1 MPKEDA
7 YSIRTLRTRLAN
19 ERNHSSVPVAD
30 SLESELSAAKDRPL
44 LRRAHRRE
52 WQLLE
57 DAVPTDRGR
66 VGLADEGEDV
76 EVLGDGVLVACAGNT
91 PEMAWVPARPKQPI
105 GRGWPKFWGR
115 GSLEHAL
122 ALGAVSGSGAPAGRR
137 LSQLGL
143 GQR

>member
-1 MPKEDA
+1 M
-7 YSIRTLRTRLAN
+7 
-19 ERNHSSVPVAD
+19 PVAD

-76 EVLGDGVLVACAGNT
+76 EVLGDRVLVACD
-91 PEMAWVPARPKQPI
+91 VSRARPISIYIPSI
-105 GRGWPKFWGR
+105 YTYG
-115 GSLEHAL
+115 
-122 ALGAVSGSGAPAGRR
+122 
-137 LSQLGL
+137 
-143 GQR
+143 

>member
-7 YSIRTLRTRLAN
+7 YTYFTNRACCERT
-19 ERNHSSVPVAD
+19 HSSVPVAD

-76 EVLGDGVLVACAGNT
+76 EVLGDGVLVACAG
-91 PEMAWVPARPKQPI
+91 
-105 GRGWPKFWGR
+105 
-115 GSLEHAL
+115 
-122 ALGAVSGSGAPAGRR
+122 
-137 LSQLGL
+137 
-143 GQR
+143 

>member
-1 MPKEDA
+1 MPKRGCLYVLYEP
-7 YSIRTLRTRLAN
+7 RVLRTNAS
-19 ERNHSSVPVAD
+19 SSVPVAD

-76 EVLGDGVLVACAGNT
+76 EVLSDGVLVACAG
-91 PEMAWVPARPKQPI
+91 
-105 GRGWPKFWGR
+105 
-115 GSLEHAL
+115 
-122 ALGAVSGSGAPAGRR
+122 
-137 LSQLGL
+137 
-143 GQR
+143 